1 MMFSKEEIANE
12 MKIFLDE
19 KDIYIDEPMSKHTT
33 FKIGGKADIFVKL
46 RNTYQIENLLK
57 LCFIYYKIK
66 KVTACRARFL
76 SKKSENMLMQAI
88 HKKAEVAEID

>member
-33 FKIGGKADIFVKL
+33 F
-46 RNTYQIENLLK
+46 
-57 LCFIYYKIK
+57 
-66 KVTACRARFL
+66 
-76 SKKSENMLMQAI
+76 
-88 HKKAEVAEID
+88 

>member
-33 FKIGGKADIFVKL
+33 FKIGGKADVFVKL
-46 RNTYQIENLLK
+46 RNTDQIENLLN
-57 LCFIYYKIK
+57 LCFKENIESFMLNTVLSYNYDDTKNIC
-66 KVTACRARFL
+66 KVL
-76 SKKSENMLMQAI
+76 KH
-88 HKKAEVAEID
+88 HK

>member
-33 FKIGGKADIFVKL
+33 FKIGGKADVFVKL
-46 RNTYQIENLLK
+46 RNTDQISVFLYIQTEQSHKEADCGLLN
-57 LCFIYYKIK
+57 
-66 KVTACRARFL
+66 VW
-76 SKKSENMLMQAI
+76 
-88 HKKAEVAEID
+88 DP